1 MAERKYSGNEGTKKE
16 TKKKDYSLQVETR
29 GGDTIPVD
37 VRFYSVKNGKMGFSL
52 TIFKEIAIKGCSV
65 VDGKNGLFVSMP
77 SYKGSDGK
85 YYDYV
90 FPVSAETRE
99 SLYSQ
104 LTKLADEL
112 WAEM

>member
-1 MAERKYSGNEGTKKE
+1 MAERKYSGTKKE
-16 TKKKDYSLQVETR
+16 AKKKDYSLQIETR
-29 GGDTIPVD
+29 GGDTMPVD
-37 VRFYSVKNGKMGFSL
+37 VRFYEVRNGRMGFSL
-52 TIFKEIAIKGCSV
+52 TVFKELAIEGGSV

-77 SYKGSDGK
+77 SYKGTDGK

-104 LTKLADEL
+104 LTKLAGDLWDE
-112 WAEM
+112 M

>member
-1 MAERKYSGNEGTKKE
+1 MAERRSAAAKE
-16 TKKKDYSLQVETR
+16 TSYKDYSLQVETR
-29 GGDTIPVD
+29 GGDTIPID
-37 VRFYSVKNGKMGFSL
+37 VRFFKVADGRMPFNM
-52 TIFKEIAIKGCSV
+52 TIFKEIAVKGCAV

-77 SYKGSDGK
+77 SYKGKDGK

-99 SLYSQ
+99 SLFGQ
-104 LTKLADEL
+104 LVKLADVI